1 MASKVTLR
9 YLPVAVDDLISIF
22 DWFADDSASNA
33 AAFIDKLDQRI
44 GNLETHPLLGRIPR
58 DDKLQS
64 SGYRV
69 LVIESYLVFYIVV
82 FYIVRA
88 KTPSVEIHRV
98 VHGSRNL
105 DDII

>member
-44 GNLETHPLLGRIPR
+44 GNLETHSLLGRIPR

-64 SGYRV
+64 SGYCV
-69 LVIESYLVFYIVV
+69 LVNESYLVFYIV
-82 FYIVRA
+82 RG
-88 KTPSVEIHRV
+88 KTVEIHRV

>member
-1 MASKVTLR
+1 MADKYTLR

-22 DWFADDSASNA
+22 DWIADDSPTNA
-33 AAFIDKLDQRI
+33 ATFVDKLDQCI

-69 LVIESYLVFYIVV
+69 LVIESYLVFYIL
-82 FYIVRA
+82 RG
-88 KTPSVEIHRV
+88 KTIEIHRV

-105 DDII
+105 EDIL

>member
-22 DWFADDSASNA
+22 DWFADDSPSNA
-33 AAFIDKLDQRI
+33 TAFIDMLDQRI

-69 LVIESYLVFYIVV
+69 LVIESYLVFYIV
-82 FYIVRA
+82 RG
-88 KTPSVEIHRV
+88 KTVEIHRV

>member
-1 MASKVTLR
+1 MANKCTLR

-22 DWFADDSASNA
+22 DWIADDSPSNA
-33 AAFIDKLDQRI
+33 ATFIDKLDQRI

-69 LVIESYLVFYIVV
+69 LVIESYLVFYIV
-82 FYIVRA
+82 RA
-88 KTPSVEIHRV
+88 KTVEIHRV
-98 VHGSRNL
+98 VHGSRNI
-105 DDII
+105 DDIL

>member
-64 SGYRV
+64 SGYRI
-69 LVIESYLVFYIVV
+69 LVIESYLVFYIV
-82 FYIVRA
+82 RD
-88 KTPSVEIHRV
+88 KTVVIHRV

-105 DDII
+105 DDIL